1 LPSWIRIRIQNTDPD
16 PLGRFNPDP
25 IRIRSGSAT
34 LKYTVPKM
42 IRIRQTLSGT
52 NPGKDGHSGQ
62 QQQPSPG
69 TGLLSYRLASLN
81 FGRES
86 GGGSS
91 SGSGHKRAFSLPL
104 RGGDKRDAAAL
115 AAAASSARG
124 AKEGANNSAVDTS
137 GMYCVSPK
145 KIACQ
150 DIPFGLKL
158 TVGRKWIT

>member
-1 LPSWIRIRIQNTDPD
+1 MRIRIRLNDADLANNFVHEPWQ
-16 PLGRFNPDP
+16 RW
-25 IRIRSGSAT
+25 SSW
-34 LKYTVPKM
+34 
-42 IRIRQTLSGT
+42 
-52 NPGKDGHSGQ
+52 Q

-91 SGSGHKRAFSLPL
+91 SGTGHKRAFSLPL

-137 GMYCVSPK
+137 GIYHLSLQRIYSSSRHPFRNRVHLIRIRIRIQHFMLNPDPDPIRIQGFDETK
-145 KIACQ
+145 K
-150 DIPFGLKL
+150 L
-158 TVGRKWIT
+158 